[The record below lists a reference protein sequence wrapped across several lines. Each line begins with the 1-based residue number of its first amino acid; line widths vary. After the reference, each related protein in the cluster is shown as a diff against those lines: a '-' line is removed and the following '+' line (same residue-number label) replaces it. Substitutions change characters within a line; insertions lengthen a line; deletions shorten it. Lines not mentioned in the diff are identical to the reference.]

1 MYYRNFCS
9 LPSPSHHR
17 IVAQHRVVDYS
28 VKETELQHGTE
39 RMLLVLSANG
49 AEIMYTRD
57 EECTHGTPISIA
69 LFPAITHP
77 LFGRLMQIRF
87 PSYHEQLI
95 FAQHLHG
102 SKLSSSVAVRTK
114 SSLGQLSGRVRAVYL
129 GMDCKTLLSY
139 ADV

>member
-9 LPSPSHHR
+9 LPSPSRHR

-28 VKETELQHGTE
+28 VMETELRHGTE

-69 LFPAITHP
+69 LLSISMEASYLVRSRFELKTASDSYLVECERYIWVWIAK
-77 LFGRLMQIRF
+77 LFCHTQMC
-87 PSYHEQLI
+87 
-95 FAQHLHG
+95 
-102 SKLSSSVAVRTK
+102 SSSDSNASWRR
-114 SSLGQLSGRVRAVYL
+114 L
-129 GMDCKTLLSY
+129 
-139 ADV
+139 